1 MEMRITEL
9 FKQKMTFSFE
19 VFPPKMDQPMEPLFE
34 TLEHLYRFKPDF
46 ISCTYGAGGT
56 NVGRNLEICKAIHG
70 SGKAIALTHFT
81 CIGNT
86 KESIRKQLQD
96 YLDSGI
102 EHIIAMRGD
111 LPAGWEGTRGD
122 FKYAN
127 ELVEFIKSNF
137 PQFTIAV
144 AGYPEKHIQAGSFT
158 EDIAH
163 LKVKV
168 DAGAEFIMTQ
178 LCHDVEKYLRWVE
191 KIRRAN
197 INLPIVV
204 GVMPVLAKDAT
215 IRMAVSN
222 GSSIPGD
229 LAEVI
234 GRWGDSPEDFKKA
247 GKEYTIKQ
255 IFRYIDAGI
264 DGLHIYTL
272 NKWKD
277 VSEILNK
284 SGIRVAEE

>member
-1 MEMRITEL
+1 MRITEL

-102 EHIIAMRGD
+102 EHILAMRGD

-163 LKVKV
+163 RKVKV
-168 DAGAEFIMTQ
+168 DAGAEFIMT
-178 LCHDVEKYLRWVE
+178 
-191 KIRRAN
+191 
-197 INLPIVV
+197 
-204 GVMPVLAKDAT
+204 
-215 IRMAVSN
+215 
-222 GSSIPGD
+222 
-229 LAEVI
+229 
-234 GRWGDSPEDFKKA
+234 
-247 GKEYTIKQ
+247 
-255 IFRYIDAGI
+255 
-264 DGLHIYTL
+264 
-272 NKWKD
+272 
-277 VSEILNK
+277 
-284 SGIRVAEE
+284 